1 MLESPEDILFKQ
13 DIKFEIKR
21 LLERSPVKLI
31 NLTNYLK
38 KFTSKFW
45 IAQ

>member
-1 MLESPEDILFKQ
+1 MKG
-13 DIKFEIKR
+13 

-38 KFTSKFW
+38 KFTLKLESFIKTQQAAMHYHH
-45 IAQ
+45 I